1 MNSTQSAEEIDALTE
16 VRRRYESSGY
26 EFLIEPTGDA
36 MPSFLEGV
44 RPDAIARKGS
54 EGVII
59 EVKRTSESA
68 ENSALVKFLANEV
81 PKHKGWNFEL
91 VLVNPSLLEQSP
103 QKDEILEELKLV
115 KDLVQQGNSKVAI
128 LFAWG
133 LLEAS
138 VKFVFPQEMEG
149 GSQRYLPRTIVEK
162 LVSEGLV
169 DSRRGEMLLEAG
181 RIRTSLAHGII
192 SIPVPVNVMEGLI
205 EVISELLSDN
215 TLNGFH
221 E

>member
-1 MNSTQSAEEIDALTE
+1 MSEIRESEEMDALRE
-16 VRRRYESSGY
+16 VKLRYESSGY
-26 EFLIEPTGDA
+26 EFLVEPPVDA
-36 MPSFLEGV
+36 VPSFLEGV

-59 EVKRTSESA
+59 EVKRTAESA
-68 ENSALVKFLANEV
+68 ENSALVRFLANEV

-91 VLVNPSLLEQSP
+91 VLVNPHSTDKIP
-103 QKDEILEELKLV
+103 TRDEIVKELKLV
-115 KDLVQQGNSKVAI
+115 RNLVHQGNSKVAI

-138 VKFVFPQEMEG
+138 VKIVLPNDTIDR
-149 GSQRYLPRTIVEK
+149 SKRYLPRTIVES

-169 DSRRGEMLLEAG
+169 DVRRGEMLLEAG
-181 RIRTSLAHGII
+181 RIRTLLAHGMV
-192 SIPVPVNVMEGLI
+192 SKPVPLQVMENLI